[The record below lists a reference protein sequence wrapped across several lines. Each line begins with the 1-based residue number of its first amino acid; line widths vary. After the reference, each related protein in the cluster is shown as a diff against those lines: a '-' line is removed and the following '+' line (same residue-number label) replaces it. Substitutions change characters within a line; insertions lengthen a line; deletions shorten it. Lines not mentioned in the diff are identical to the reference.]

1 MVLHRVVE
9 FTVEVTLARSPANT
23 ATFLRPAH
31 SSSAGIYGGPPL
43 FFFYTGL
50 QSEGV
55 CEKCLVIFNPFEVK
69 SGRFWKKTLTQNVC
83 IKYIY

>member
-9 FTVEVTLARSPANT
+9 ITVEVTLARSPGNT
-23 ATFLRPAH
+23 ARFLLPAH
-31 SSSAGIYGGPPL
+31 SSSADIYGGPPL

-55 CEKCLVIFNPFEVK
+55 CEECQLIINPFEVK
-69 SGRFWKKTLTQNVC
+69 SGRF
-83 IKYIY
+83 